1 MAEPAADPDRFDAA
15 VEAFRKRVPMSREEW
30 DLLTMQQRE
39 RAFMVS
45 RVSEARV
52 IQSTFDAID
61 RAVAEGSTLEDF
73 KDAVAAD
80 LIEAWG
86 GEIPGR
92 LETIFR
98 TNLMTAYGEGRHA
111 IMSSPTVKQARP
123 YWRFDD
129 AETDRE
135 CDLCSECGGTI
146 LPVDDPWWKTHQVP
160 LHHNCEC
167 KITALS
173 REEAEEEGIDGKGP
187 RIDADEGF
195 GDEPSQE
202 GTNWDF
208 DLSGLDPELRSVVE
222 SALKEMP

>member
-15 VEAFRKRVPMSREEW
+15 VEAFRKRVPMSRDEW
-30 DLLTMQQRE
+30 DLLTTQQRE

-45 RVSEARV
+45 KVSEARV
-52 IQSTFDAID
+52 IQDTFDAID
-61 RAVAEGSTLEDF
+61 RAVSEGLTLEDF

-92 LETIFR
+92 LENIFR
-98 TNLMTAYGEGRHA
+98 TGVQGAYSEGRHA

-135 CDLCSECGGTI
+135 CDLCSECGGTV
-146 LPVDDPWWKTHQVP
+146 LPADDPWWETHNPP
-160 LHHNCEC
+160 LHFQCEC
-167 KITALS
+167 KKTALS

-187 RIDADEGF
+187 DIDAGEGF
-195 GDEPSQE
+195 GEEPSQE

-208 DLSGLDPELRSVVE
+208 DLSGLDPELRAIVQG
-222 SALKEMP
+222 ALDET